1 MVYNPSGVERR
12 FGMTLQKELDLDLP
26 FEDFRHEA
34 MLGIVRTATL
44 AAVLAGKML
53 RRFDLT
59 EAQFN
64 VLFALRYKTRALNQV
79 ELGRRLVVTR
89 ATVTSVLDKLES
101 KGYVERQNVP
111 DNRRSYHVELT
122 EAGRALVDQVE
133 PVYRN
138 SIHYV
143 LGHLDEDD
151 VKHLIRILDPVRARM
166 RELARTEDSLEP
178 AASR

>member
-1 MVYNPSGVERR
+1 
-12 FGMTLQKELDLDLP
+12 MTLQKELDLDQP
-26 FEDFRHEA
+26 FQDIRHEA

-44 AAVLAGKML
+44 ASALAGKIL

-64 VLFALRYKTRALNQV
+64 VLFALRYKTRAITQV

-101 KGYVERQNVP
+101 KGYVERRDVP

-122 EAGRALVDQVE
+122 EAGRELVEKVE
-133 PVYRN
+133 PVYRE

-143 LGHLDEDD
+143 LGYLNDGELRE
-151 VKHLIRILDPVRARM
+151 LIGKLEPARARL
-166 RELARTEDSLEP
+166 RELANGADTDVS
-178 AASR
+178 AA

>member
-1 MVYNPSGVERR
+1 
-12 FGMTLQKELDLDLP
+12 MTLQKELDLDQP
-26 FEDFRHEA
+26 FQDIRHEA

-44 AAVLAGKML
+44 ASTLAGKIL

-64 VLFALRYKTRALNQV
+64 VLFALRYKTRAITQV

-101 KGYVERQNVP
+101 KGYVERRDVP
-111 DNRRSYHVELT
+111 GNRRSYHVELT
-122 EAGRALVDQVE
+122 EAGRELMEKVE
-133 PVYRN
+133 PVYRE

-143 LGHLDEDD
+143 LGYLNGGELRE
-151 VKHLIRILDPVRARM
+151 LIGMLEPARARL
-166 RELARTEDSLEP
+166 RELASGDDTDAS
-178 AASR
+178 AA